1 MGAGLEVYDAN
12 GRKLLGTDKSVLRI
26 TKVLHDYKEVQR
38 LRQENP
44 NADRRF
50 FIFTS
55 AFVDLDKY
63 PNELLIT
70 DNPVTVMMQLEKF
83 AESFLVGE
91 RNVSN

>member
-1 MGAGLEVYDAN
+1 MPVGLEVYDAN

-26 TKVLHDYKEVQR
+26 TKVLHGYKDVQR

-44 NADRRF
+44 NADRQF
-50 FIFTS
+50 FIFAS

-70 DNPVTVMMQLEKF
+70 DHAVRAMLQIERFTEV
-83 AESFLVGE
+83 FLAGE
-91 RNVSN
+91 RNVSS